1 MLNLNIK
8 NLFSINKKICIVSGS
23 SGGLGKE
30 ICKCLLKNGAVVI
43 GLDVKKNNINAE
55 KFHFYKI
62 DLNNKIKLISLRQEL
77 KKKFKSIDSIIN
89 LAGISNPDDFES
101 NIRNNLIGP
110 YNLIDVFKD
119 SFVKSNGSIV
129 NITSL
134 NAEMGFSNNP
144 GYNSSKGG
152 LKMLSKAL
160 ANDLATKK
168 IRVNNIGPGYFLTN
182 MTKKF
187 YKIKKKREQRLSRIP
202 LNRYGNTDE
211 LCGAVIFFISN
222 ASSYITGQDLYV
234 DGGLLHKGI

>member
-1 MLNLNIK
+1 MLNLNIN

-23 SGGLGKE
+23 SGGLGNK

-43 GLDVKKNNINAE
+43 GLDVKKNNINIK

-62 DLNNKIKLISLRQEL
+62 DLNDKIQLISLKQKI
-77 KKKFKSIDSIIN
+77 KKKFKSINSIIN
-89 LAGISNPDDFES
+89 LAGISNPFDFEA

-110 YNLIDVFKD
+110 YNLIEIFKD
-119 SFVKSNGSIV
+119 ILVKSNGSIV

-134 NAEMGFSNNP
+134 NAELGFSNNP

-152 LKMLSKAL
+152 LKMLSKAF
-160 ANDLATKK
+160 ANDLAKKK
-168 IRVNNIGPGYFLTN
+168 IRVNNIGPGYFLTS